1 MVPAIPLEQM
11 IATRFPDL
19 VSSLY
24 IYVTK
29 KRFPRTTLTCYKDI
43 VSLSNY
49 IQHLALVLRKS
60 IKHQWGKVISAR
72 NNNEG
77 GFTKLKTSKRYK

>member
-11 IATRFPDL
+11 IATRFSDL

-60 IKHQWGKVISAR
+60 IKHQQGKVISAK
-72 NNNEG
+72 EI
-77 GFTKLKTSKRYK
+77 TKKKDLQNL